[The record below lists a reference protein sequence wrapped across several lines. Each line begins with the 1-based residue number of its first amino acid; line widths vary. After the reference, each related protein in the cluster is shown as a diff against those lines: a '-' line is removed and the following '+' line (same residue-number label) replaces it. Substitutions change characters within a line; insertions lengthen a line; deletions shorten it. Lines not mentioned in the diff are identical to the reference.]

1 MNTTGLY
8 LHIPFCKSKC
18 RYCDFCSFPHPKDE
32 TVNRY
37 VDALVAEIE
46 EGRLRLTNHYG
57 TPPTIDTVYFGG
69 GTPTL
74 LPLPLWNKIMEAIHT
89 RFLLSHDAEI
99 TAECN
104 PATADIEY
112 LRSLRTL
119 GINRL
124 SIGAQSMNDGEL
136 RQLGRL
142 HKSEDV
148 VRAVSEARTAGFD
161 NLSVD
166 VMFGIPDQTLN
177 TLRQTLEALTALSPK
192 HISVYGLQIEEGTY
206 FGRHASELALPDEDT
221 EGAMYAD
228 TLDFLSRKGLP
239 QYEIS
244 NFACPG
250 FESRH
255 NFKYWRRHDYLGLG
269 LAAHSCLGDLR
280 FSNTESMEDYLSARK
295 EADVQ
300 HISAHDV
307 LCEKIMLGL
316 RLAEGLDLSALARDY
331 GDAVYDYRKAF
342 SPFIARNL
350 MQEADGRLFFTREG
364 MYVSN
369 AILADVLDFDE

>member
-32 TVNRY
+32 AVNRY

-46 EGRLRLTNHYG
+46 AGRLRLTNHYG
-57 TPPTIDTVYFGG
+57 APPTIDTVYFGG

-74 LPLPLWNKIMEAIHT
+74 LPLPLWDKIMGTIHT
-89 RFLLSHDAEI
+89 HFSLSHDTEI

-112 LRSLRTL
+112 LRALRAL
-119 GINRL
+119 GVNRL

-136 RQLGRL
+136 KLLGRL
-142 HKSEDV
+142 HKSGDV
-148 VRAVSEARTAGFD
+148 VRAVSDARTAGFD

-166 VMFGIPDQTLN
+166 VMFGIPEQTRE
-177 TLRQTLEALTALSPK
+177 TLRQTLEALTALSPE

-228 TLDFLSRKGLP
+228 TLELLSRKGLL

-244 NFACPG
+244 NFARPG
-250 FESRH
+250 SESRH
-255 NFKYWRRHDYLGLG
+255 NLKYWRRHDYLGLG

-280 FSNTESMEDYLSARK
+280 FSNTESMEEYLSAWRA
-295 EADVQ
+295 ADVQ
-300 HISAHDV
+300 RISAHDI

-316 RLAEGLDLSALARDY
+316 RLAEGMDFSVLARDH
-331 GDAVYDYRKAF
+331 GDAVYDYHKAF
-342 SPFIARNL
+342 SPFVARGL
-350 MQEADGRLFFTREG
+350 MQEADGRLSFTREG